1 MTKSQKLDND
11 IDIVISKYNTIIDEN
26 NDINRQMFICSAE
39 TEKLRE
45 LLSYLKGEFEETQK
59 YQAAMDDLVD

>member
-26 NDINRQMFICSAE
+26 NDINTQMLICSAE

-45 LLSYLKGEFEETQK
+45 LLSYLKGEFEELQK
-59 YQAAMDDLVD
+59 YQPAMDDLVD